1 MDGMV
6 EENGTAGNPGGD
18 PLAHSP
24 GDTNTSVVVT
34 SVQSSSSEQHHLV
47 AATSIVQLTLPTH
60 VNNSTATAQ
69 VQSVIQANQQSVIQ
83 TPANIQPVQLQKGN
97 VILVSKPNSVIQ
109 TAQGSLQTLQ
119 VVDAGSD
126 DSLSNDDDSTKKRRD
141 ILTRRPSYR
150 KILNDL
156 GGGEIAV
163 GRGESSSEV
172 DTNEDS
178 ELSSHS
184 IPSHYQ
190 THTTTVTF
198 DKNYGLFNNTRN
210 CRGYISIT
218 GVPEFCPAEV
228 LLHASK
234 SADMSLKDAMLVS
247 QLERWTYNPVDPG
260 SIPGVSPFI
269 TCVGQARGPVHMCS
283 IFEAKFDADSLNY
296 SFSHCESNGH
306 VLNKLTH
313 LLLTAICVVKVAV
326 QAYAGVSEVVL
337 QTSRD
342 DDEGHMYQF
351 EIRNPGPEMTESKFK
366 VCHGSPYA
374 VMWLVVEPRE
384 FSLPT
389 LPQRC
394 IMYVPEKL
402 PSKYGVHSE
411 EYLPILI
418 PAGAIQIASQ
428 GETVQGLHT
437 LTMTNATTAG
447 GAIVQYAQGQDG
459 QFFVPVV
466 TQGGGIGGGPIIAE
480 DQARKREM
488 RLLKNREAARECRRK
503 KKEYIKCLENRVAV
517 LENQNKA
524 LIEELKSLKELYC
537 QQKTD

>member
-34 SVQSSSSEQHHLV
+34 SVQS
-47 AATSIVQLTLPTH
+47 
-60 VNNSTATAQ
+60 
-69 VQSVIQANQQSVIQ
+69 VIQANQQSVIQ
-83 TPANIQPVQLQKGN
+83 TPANIQPVQIQKGN

-109 TAQGSLQTLQ
+109 TTQGSLQTLQ

-126 DSLSNDDDSTKKRRD
+126 DSLSNDDDSTRKRRD

-190 THTTTVTF
+190 THTATV
-198 DKNYGLFNNTRN
+198 
-210 CRGYISIT
+210 
-218 GVPEFCPAEV
+218 
-228 LLHASK
+228 
-234 SADMSLKDAMLVS
+234 
-247 QLERWTYNPVDPG
+247 
-260 SIPGVSPFI
+260 
-269 TCVGQARGPVHMCS
+269 
-283 IFEAKFDADSLNY
+283 
-296 SFSHCESNGH
+296 
-306 VLNKLTH
+306 
-313 LLLTAICVVKVAV
+313 
-326 QAYAGVSEVVL
+326 
-337 QTSRD
+337 
-342 DDEGHMYQF
+342 
-351 EIRNPGPEMTESKFK
+351 
-366 VCHGSPYA
+366 
-374 VMWLVVEPRE
+374 
-384 FSLPT
+384 
-389 LPQRC
+389 
-394 IMYVPEKL
+394 
-402 PSKYGVHSE
+402 
-411 EYLPILI
+411 I

-466 TQGGGIGGGPIIAE
+466 TQGGGIAGGPIIAE

>member
-34 SVQSSSSEQHHLV
+34 SVQS
-47 AATSIVQLTLPTH
+47 
-60 VNNSTATAQ
+60 
-69 VQSVIQANQQSVIQ
+69 VIQANQQSVIQ
-83 TPANIQPVQLQKGN
+83 TPSNIQPVQLQKGN

-109 TAQGSLQTLQ
+109 TTQGSLQTLQ

-163 GRGESSSEV
+163 GRDESSSEV

-190 THTTTVTF
+190 THTATV
-198 DKNYGLFNNTRN
+198 
-210 CRGYISIT
+210 
-218 GVPEFCPAEV
+218 
-228 LLHASK
+228 
-234 SADMSLKDAMLVS
+234 
-247 QLERWTYNPVDPG
+247 
-260 SIPGVSPFI
+260 
-269 TCVGQARGPVHMCS
+269 
-283 IFEAKFDADSLNY
+283 
-296 SFSHCESNGH
+296 
-306 VLNKLTH
+306 
-313 LLLTAICVVKVAV
+313 
-326 QAYAGVSEVVL
+326 
-337 QTSRD
+337 
-342 DDEGHMYQF
+342 
-351 EIRNPGPEMTESKFK
+351 
-366 VCHGSPYA
+366 
-374 VMWLVVEPRE
+374 
-384 FSLPT
+384 
-389 LPQRC
+389 
-394 IMYVPEKL
+394 
-402 PSKYGVHSE
+402 
-411 EYLPILI
+411 I
-418 PAGAIQIASQ
+418 PAGAIHIASQ

-466 TQGGGIGGGPIIAE
+466 TQGGGIGGGPIVAE

-488 RLLKNREAARECRRK
+488 RLQKNREAARECRRK

-517 LENQNKA
+517 LENQNKT

-537 QQKTD
+537 QQKTE